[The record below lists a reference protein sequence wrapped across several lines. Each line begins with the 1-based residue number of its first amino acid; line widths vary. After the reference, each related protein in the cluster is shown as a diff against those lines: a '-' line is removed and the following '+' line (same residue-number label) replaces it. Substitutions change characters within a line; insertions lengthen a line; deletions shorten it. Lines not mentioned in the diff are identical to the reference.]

1 MQAVLLERAGELAVI
16 DAALEDT
23 CEGTGRLVIVEGP
36 AGIGKS
42 SIVAEGCSRAVSVG
56 MEVLRARGSELEA
69 SFSWGVVRQLFEPL
83 VVQLD
88 DAARDD
94 LFRDAA
100 SRALGLFRA
109 MESDEPVGTGE
120 DDLFALLHGL
130 YWLTVNRASGWPL
143 LIAVDDLQWGDV
155 ASLRWLS
162 YLSRRLEG
170 LEVCI
175 LAAVRPLEDE
185 DRLVA
190 ELLTDPVTVVVRP
203 SELTIDAVTEII
215 RAGLSDDADRVFC
228 EGFHRAT
235 DGNPLLVHELLRS
248 LAAAEVAPVAGSV
261 EAMGRIAPDAV
272 ARSVRLRLTRVASEA
287 AALAR
292 SLAVLGDGTDPKL
305 VAELAGVHVE
315 GLPKAMAALAGV
327 ELLRADMPLQFT
339 HPLLRN
345 SVYQGIAP
353 HERPWAHARAAATLS
368 SLGATTEAVAAQL
381 LLAPPGAF
389 EGASA
394 TLRKAARAAAAE
406 GAMEN
411 AAKYLRRALDEPVE
425 GDERGEVLLALGE
438 AESATLGPASG
449 QTSFSE
455 ALAHLQ
461 EADLRRRAWL
471 RLGRALAWSGRY
483 EEAVEAFASG
493 LRERPGVADDVAMR
507 LEAELLWNAIRL
519 PDRQRDAYA
528 RISRVDVRASSG
540 IGAALLIGLQAYG
553 DAVRGT
559 HRERAIERAHE
570 ALSVHPLPHET
581 DAAATS
587 FSYALYAL
595 LSADLLTEGSQLLD
609 AAVADSR
616 RRGAVFSWSAS
627 LMGRAWVALLRGAV
641 VDAETDARL
650 ALDTPANELANAMA
664 HFVGW
669 FVQILVERGCVEEA
683 ASLLTEDRVG
693 VIRDDSWQLL
703 RARGIV
709 AAARRDYRTALG
721 DALMVGDVLDSL
733 GVVNPAAS
741 YPGWRSEAA
750 LAHHALGEP
759 DEAIELARQEVA
771 LARAWG
777 APRALGRALRV
788 LGVVDAG
795 PAGIEHLREAVA
807 ILEES
812 QARLEHAYAIADLG
826 AALRRANQRRAAR
839 ELLRRALE
847 LAQQSGARRLAERT
861 HGELIASGARPRRL
875 EQSGV
880 ESLTPS
886 ERRVAAMAGDGLSN
900 REIAQ
905 ELFVTLRTVEMHL
918 THAFRKL
925 DVSSRTQLAGAFDE
939 ASSAAA

>member
-1 MQAVLLERAGELAVI
+1 VQAVLLERAGELAVI
-16 DAALEDT
+16 DAALEDA

-42 SIVAEGCSRAVSVG
+42 SIVAEGRSRAVSVG
-56 MEVLRARGSELEA
+56 MEVLQARGNELEA

-109 MESDEPVGTGE
+109 TESDEPVGTGE

-130 YWLTVNRASGWPL
+130 YWLTVNRASGRPL

-190 ELLTDPVTVVVRP
+190 ELLTDPV
-203 SELTIDAVTEII
+203 
-215 RAGLSDDADRVFC
+215 
-228 EGFHRAT
+228 
-235 DGNPLLVHELLRS
+235 N
-248 LAAAEVAPVAGSV
+248 
-261 EAMGRIAPDAV
+261 
-272 ARSVRLRLTRVASEA
+272 
-287 AALAR
+287 
-292 SLAVLGDGTDPKL
+292 
-305 VAELAGVHVE
+305 
-315 GLPKAMAALAGV
+315 
-327 ELLRADMPLQFT
+327 
-339 HPLLRN
+339 PLLRN

-353 HERPWAHARAAATLS
+353 HERPWAHARAATTLS
-368 SLGATTEAVAAQL
+368 SLAATTEAVAAQL

-455 ALAHLQ
+455 ALAHLH

-581 DAAATS
+581 EAAATS

-664 HFVGW
+664 HFLGW

-759 DEAIELARQEVA
+759 DEAIELASQEVA

-812 QARLEHAYAIADLG
+812 PARLEHAYAIADLG

-861 HGELIASGARPRRL
+861 HAELIASGARPRRL